1 MREQPFVSV
10 IMNCYNGEKYLAQA
24 IESVLAQ
31 TWTHWEIIFW
41 DNHST
46 DQSAAI
52 FKSYDDPRLHYHYAP
67 NHTLLYEARNYAIAK
82 ARGNFLAFLDVDDW
96 WAPQKLA
103 LQLPA
108 FDDPEVGMVCSNYWI
123 HSQIKNKRWQALPLS
138 PPSGWVMDA
147 LLKRYYV
154 GLLTLVIRKTAFAS
168 LDYPFDPR
176 YHIIGDFDLVIRLAA
191 AWKLG
196 VLPTAIAFYRVHGAN
211 ETGKHHARHL
221 AEIEQWIE
229 EMAAHPIIGSA
240 RHFSSVCD
248 HKNYIAAMGKL
259 LIHERKQAR
268 ALAATL
274 PLGRYKRRLLI
285 AQILPHAWLRMLK
298 N

>member
-1 MREQPFVSV
+1 MRSEPLVSV

-31 TWTHWEIIFW
+31 TWTNWEIIFW

-46 DQSAAI
+46 DRSAAI

-82 ARGNFLAFLDVDDW
+82 TSGDFLAFLDVDDW
-96 WAPQKLA
+96 WSPEKLA
-103 LQLPA
+103 LQLPV

-123 HSQIKNKRWQALPLS
+123 HSEVKNKRWQALPS
-138 PPSGWVMDA
+138 SAPAGWALDA

-154 GLLTLVIRKTAFAS
+154 GLVTLVVRKTAFAS

-176 YHIIGDFDLVIRLAA
+176 YHIIGDFDLVLRLAA

-196 VLPTAIAFYRVHGAN
+196 VVPTPTAFYRLHGAN
-211 ETGKHHARHL
+211 ETGSNHTRHL
-221 AEIEQWIE
+221 AEIEQWMNDLARYPKIT
-229 EMAAHPIIGSA
+229 GA
-240 RHFSSVCD
+240 RHFSAVGD
-248 HKNYIAAMGKL
+248 HQNYIAAMGKL
-259 LIHERKQAR
+259 LAHERKQAR
-268 ALAATL
+268 ILASAL
-274 PLGRYKRRLLI
+274 PWGRYKLRLLI
-285 AQILPHAWLRMLK
+285 AQLLPHAWLKLLK